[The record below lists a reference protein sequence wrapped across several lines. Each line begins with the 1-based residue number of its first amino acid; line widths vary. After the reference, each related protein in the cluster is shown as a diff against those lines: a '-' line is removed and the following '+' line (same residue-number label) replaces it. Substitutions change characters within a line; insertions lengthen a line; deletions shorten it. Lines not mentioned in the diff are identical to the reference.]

1 MNTSLNS
8 RLQASVSNFKPI
20 FLDEMGSVRLMSRM
34 DTKYVFNLERLP
46 GILQEVSDFY
56 RMLEIKGKK
65 EQVYETM
72 YFDSPAY
79 SMYTSHHNGKLNRH
93 KIRVRKYVSTEE
105 KYLEVKFKNNK
116 QRTIKK
122 RTRDEERN
130 ISLSENQYRFIEET
144 TTFGRTEL
152 KPSLKNSF
160 TRLTLVNNNLNER
173 ITVDYDLSFEDPVS
187 GNADSKENICIVE
200 VKKDRNAEK
209 SDFMKVLD
217 KERIRSAGFSKYC
230 MGLSYTGT
238 EVKKN
243 RFKKK
248 MRKIEKTSQSNF
260 T

>member
-1 MNTSLNS
+1 MNTSISS
-8 RLQASVSNFKPI
+8 RLSASIDNFKPI
-20 FLDEMGSVRLMSRM
+20 SLDEMGSVRLMSRM
-34 DTKYVFNLERLP
+34 DIKYVFNVERLP
-46 GILQEVSDFY
+46 RILQEVSDYY
-56 RMLEIKGKK
+56 RMLEIEAKK

-79 SMYTSHHNGKLNRH
+79 SMYTSHHNGKLNRY

-105 KYLEVKFKNNK
+105 KYFEVKFKNNK

-122 RTRDEERN
+122 RTRDEESN

-152 KPSLKNSF
+152 TPSLKNSF

-173 ITVDYDLSFEDPVS
+173 ITVDYNLRFRDPVS
-187 GNADSKENICIVE
+187 GNVDSKENVCIVE

-209 SDFMKVLD
+209 SDFVKVLD
-217 KERIRSAGFSKYC
+217 KERIRSTGFSKYC
-230 MGLSYTGT
+230 MGLAYTGT
-238 EVKKN
+238 NVKKN

-248 MRKIEKTSQSNF
+248 IRKIEKTSQLNF